1 LLLTIPLPHQRFLQN
16 EWIFHQDELIF
27 HQDQLTRI
35 EEELAQISNASAG
48 DASREKMY
56 LVYDVRP
63 MRLLCARSF
72 VTPVLLFVTPVLLCV
87 CACNWRR
94 LCVQVNEWDK
104 ASLIDAHIRP
114 NPYRSGNRRC
124 GVNQVSWREKEAQL
138 QIEGGEEG
146 TW

>member
-1 LLLTIPLPHQRFLQN
+1 MLTLLLTIPLPHQRFLQN
-16 EWIFHQDELIF
+16 ERIFLQDEL
-27 HQDQLTRI
+27 TRI
-35 EEELAQISNASAG
+35 DEELAQISNASAG
-48 DASREKMY
+48 DVSREKMY

-72 VTPVLLFVTPVLLCV
+72 VTPVLLFVTHVLLCV

-104 ASLIDAHIRP
+104 ASLLDAHIRP
-114 NPYRSGNRRC
+114 NPYRSGNLRC

>member
-1 LLLTIPLPHQRFLQN
+1 MVPGHPSHSARFLQN
-16 EWIFHQDELIF
+16 EWIFYQDE
-27 HQDQLTRI
+27 LTRI